1 MVKQLLPSKATLSP
15 QRPRDASKD
24 SLTPQQQAFVRLIT
38 TEGLD
43 IKDAA
48 VHPEV
53 GVSVRTGYN
62 WSTHPKILNSIAE
75 VLQQNQQLNQL
86 QATKEL
92 KQAWATIRKAMKNPN
107 VTQTQLKAAI
117 FVVMQANGATKT
129 EAEKGVTFH
138 LEVNT
143 QLNTNAL
150 AEQQAR
156 HSQPSHTVY
165 EGGFTVIGSDD
176 PMSVVNGDAPE

>member
-1 MVKQLLPSKATLSP
+1 MAKQLPAEI
-15 QRPRDASKD
+15 
-24 SLTPQQQAFVRLIT
+24 LTPEQQAFVRLIT

-48 VHPEV
+48 VQV

-62 WSTHPKILNSIAE
+62 WSSHPKILHAIAE
-75 VLQQNQQLNQL
+75 ALQQNQNYNQL
-86 QATKEL
+86 QATKML
-92 KQAWATIRKAMKNPN
+92 RDAWATIRKSMKNPN
-107 VTQTQLKAAI
+107 VTPTMLKAAI
-117 FVVMQANGATKT
+117 FVIMQANGATKT

-143 QLNTNAL
+143 QMNMNAL

-156 HSQPSHTVY
+156 HSQPARVY
-165 EGGFTVIGSDD
+165 EGGFTVVGDD
-176 PMSVVNGDAPE
+176 EDNLRPV

>member
-1 MVKQLLPSKATLSP
+1 MVKQLLP
-15 QRPRDASKD
+15 SKD

-62 WSTHPKILNSIAE
+62 WSASGKIINAIAE
-75 VLQQNQQLNQL
+75 ALQQNQHHNQL
-86 QATKEL
+86 EATKAL

-117 FVVMQANGATKT
+117 FVVMQANGASKT

-156 HSQPSHTVY
+156 HSQPSHPIY
-165 EGGFTVIGSDD
+165 EGGFTVVDQHDQLPQLDRG
-176 PMSVVNGDAPE
+176 